1 MRWLRAHSTGSVA
14 PHSEPVCW
22 RDVCPLAELAE
33 AVPRA
38 VEIAGIEVCL
48 VRLGEEVLAVRDEC
62 THESVALSDGDVEG
76 GAIEC
81 WRHGSR
87 FDLRTGAVL
96 NPPAV
101 DPVQTYPV
109 RIAGQQVQIDVGT

>member
-1 MRWLRAHSTGSVA
+1 M
-14 PHSEPVCW
+14 
-22 RDVCPLAELAE
+22 AELAE

-38 VEIAGIEVCL
+38 VEIAGVEVCL
-48 VRLGEEVLAVRDEC
+48 VRLGNEIFAVHDEC
-62 THESVALSDGDVEG
+62 THESVPLSEGDVEG

-96 NPPAV
+96 NPPAA

-109 RIAGQQVQIDVGT
+109 QIAGECVQIDIGSDDDFGSSLGGAR